1 MLRLLRDESPYEYLD
16 QQGARLAAG
25 LTQAAQSA
33 GFTTQMQRVGSMMT
47 LFFCSQPVYGWNEA
61 STCNRKL
68 FAAYFWG
75 LVDRGVYMPCSQF
88 EALFFS
94 RTHTPEMIE
103 ETIAAAHEVLHE
115 LA

>member
-1 MLRLLRDESPYEYLD
+1 MLRDEPPYAYLE

-25 LTQAAQSA
+25 LTQAARSA
-33 GFTTQMQRVGSMMT
+33 GIATQMQRVGSMMT
-47 LFFCSQPVYGWNEA
+47 LFFWSQPVFGWNEA
-61 STCNRKL
+61 SHCDRQQ

-94 RTHTPEMIE
+94 RTHTPEMID
-103 ETIAAAHEVLHE
+103 ETIAAAEDVLRS